1 MKYMFSSYQPKNSF
15 DEYFKDNVNSAREI
29 LIPLLSSLDNMGL
42 EELNRNHSAAKKLLL
57 RHGATFR
64 LNDTGLK
71 GTERI
76 LPFDPLPRI
85 ISKDDW
91 VTLEKGLKQ
100 RLEAIDLFL
109 DDIYN
114 SQKIIND
121 GIIPRELIES
131 SEGWR
136 PQMIGFKPPLNKWCQ
151 ISGLDLIGTE
161 KVIGMF

>member
-1 MKYMFSSYQPKNSF
+1 MFSSYQPKNSF

-91 VTLEKGLKQ
+91 VTLETVSYTHLT
-100 RLEAIDLFL
+100 LPT
-109 DDIYN
+109 N
-114 SQKIIND
+114 
-121 GIIPRELIES
+121 RE
-131 SEGWR
+131 
-136 PQMIGFKPPLNKWCQ
+136 
-151 ISGLDLIGTE
+151 
-161 KVIGMF
+161 V